1 MLSTFQAG
9 KEVPVNDS
17 EKPLIYIETTIP
29 GYLVANPSR
38 SMVLSYHQL
47 QTREWWGNHLSEFQP
62 VISPEVILEI
72 SRGDPEMAARRA
84 KALQNI
90 PELATTESVFQIQ
103 EAFTRSRILPEKAA
117 SDILHLAFATGH
129 GCSFL
134 LTWNCKHINNPFMI
148 EKLRAVAER
157 LGFTFPIITT
167 PSGLLGVSD
176 QQYEY
181 D

>member
-1 MLSTFQAG
+1 M
-9 KEVPVNDS
+9 EVGRMNS

-47 QTREWWGNHLSEFQP
+47 QTREWWDNQLVEFQP

-72 SRGDPEMAARRA
+72 SRGDAEMAAKRK
-84 KALQNI
+84 KALINI
-90 PELATTESVFQIQ
+90 PELSLTEPVSMLQQ
-103 EAFTRSRILPEKAA
+103 AFARSRILPQKAA

-129 GCSFL
+129 GCQFL

-157 LGFTFPIITT
+157 LGFSFPTITT
-167 PSGLLGVSD
+167 PTNLLGVSD
-176 QQYEY
+176 QPYEL

>member
-1 MLSTFQAG
+1 
-9 KEVPVNDS
+9 VNDPA
-17 EKPLIYIETTIP
+17 KPLIYIETTIP

-38 SMVLSYHQL
+38 SLTLSYHQL
-47 QTREWWGNHLSEFQP
+47 QTREWWEVHLSKFQP

-72 SRGDPEMAARRA
+72 SRGNPEMAARRLQS
-84 KALQNI
+84 LQNI
-90 PELATTESVFQIQ
+90 PELALTESVFQLQ
-103 EAFTRSRILPEKAA
+103 EAFTRSRILPLKAA

-148 EKLRAVAER
+148 EKLRSVAER
-157 LGFTFPIITT
+157 LDFSFPIITT
-167 PSGLLGVSD
+167 PTNLLGVSN
-176 QQYEY
+176 QPYEL